1 MKLVFCMTLMVMTF
15 AYFAKAKPAPVK
27 DQERNGKWRMARES
41 GFCAE
46 HPPIFV
52 DCAGL
57 CSDYY
62 YDVKSG
68 ECKIFLNGCCPST
81 KNWFRTLEDC
91 NKTCGDTRV
100 AADKLSEKDTEL
112 AKQGDNLEETAALSL
127 NNMTLQKRLIKEDIK
142 VNRKK
147 QEISAIIDTEDS
159 NGSQEADIF
168 QHANGIEDSDK
179 IREASEVRDTDG
191 TQRVETSTLIE
202 ERRDRREI
210 KRWRDDYKCQG
221 LYWINNNADGTP
233 AECDPNSHAP
243 CCSNFGWCGQG
254 YYWCRCQYC
263 IDYREKYATTT
274 TTATPETQGFDEMVK
289 N

>member
-1 MKLVFCMTLMVMTF
+1 MKLFFCMTLMVMTF

-100 AADKLSEKDTEL
+100 AADKLSEKDMEL
-112 AKQGDNLEETAALSL
+112 AKQGNNLEETAALSL
-127 NNMTLQKRLIKEDIK
+127 NNMILQKRLIKED
-142 VNRKK
+142 RKK

-210 KRWRDDYKCQG
+210 KRWRDDFKCHSRYVI
-221 LYWINNNADGTP
+221 LSYPELTP
-233 AECDPNSHAP
+233 VECDPNSANP
-243 CCSNFGWCGQG
+243 CCSVYGWCGQG
-254 YYWCRCQYC
+254 YSYCRCRDC

-274 TTATPETQGFDEMVK
+274 TTATPETQGFD
-289 N
+289 

>member
-1 MKLVFCMTLMVMTF
+1 MKLVFCMTLMVITF
-15 AYFAKAKPAPVK
+15 AFFAKAKPAPVM

-41 GFCAE
+41 EFCAE
-46 HPPIFV
+46 HPPIFL
-52 DCAGL
+52 DCL
-57 CSDYY
+57 SICSDYY

-112 AKQGDNLEETAALSL
+112 AKLGDNLEETVALSL
-127 NNMTLQKRLIKEDIK
+127 NNMILQKRLIKEDIK

-168 QHANGIEDSDK
+168 HHANGIEDSDK
-179 IREASEVRDTDG
+179 VREASEVRDTDG

-210 KRWRDDYKCQG
+210 KRWRDDFKCT
-221 LYWINNNADGTP
+221 WSNNADGTP

-243 CCSNFGWCGQG
+243 CCSDFGWCGRG
-254 YYWCRCQYC
+254 DNWCRCPDC
-263 IDYREKYATTT
+263 IDYREIYATTT
-274 TTATPETQGFDEMVK
+274 TTATPDYYDYYLPGI
-289 N
+289 